1 MTGTEVRSMKDDEI
15 KIELGKL
22 RNKLYDMRTKRVSD
36 TVEDTSQFGK
46 AKKDIAR
53 LLTEQR
59 SRVLKKAGK

>member
-1 MTGTEVRSMKDDEI
+1 MTGTEVRSMKDEEI

-53 LLTEQR
+53 MLGEQR
-59 SRVLKKAGK
+59 SRILKKAGK

>member
-53 LLTEQR
+53 LLGEQR
-59 SRVLKKAGK
+59 ARVLKKASK

>member
-36 TVEDTSQFGK
+36 TVEDTSQFSK

-53 LLTEQR
+53 MLTEQR
-59 SRVLKKAGK
+59 SRGLKKAGK

>member
-1 MTGTEVRSMKDDEI
+1 MTGTEVRSMKDEEI

-53 LLTEQR
+53 MLGEQKA
-59 SRVLKKAGK
+59 RVLKKAGK